1 MSKVIADGEEVIFE
15 GDVPLE
21 PSRVYELLMGA
32 LSEQGRVVVRFVVDE
47 VDSLLEGKFPDT
59 YENIEVFSLSHDE
72 LTLRLI
78 LESMKHLVQTEEQ
91 FEAYV
96 RNILSVPWSEVFRQM
111 DQLISKVQPFADLL
125 DNLGPYAQTYN
136 PPWKENF
143 EDVAKDQLELGAQR
157 HQRRHDLRVIAEY
170 SPYVSY
176 VGLII
181 LGTDRVHLLGDLPPR
196 LLRLDQIW
204 CGLLAFAGV
213 SKGEGGG

>member
-15 GDVPLE
+15 GDFPLE

-32 LSEQGRVVVRFVVDE
+32 LSEQGRVVVRFVVDG
-47 VDSLLEGKFPDT
+47 VDSLLEGKFPDI

-143 EDVAKDQLELGAQR
+143 EDVAKDQADSLNKILTSFEQGNSATLSDELSIRFLPIFKRTRKLFTNEVVPYLE
-157 HQRRHDLRVIAEY
+157 AE
-170 SPYVSY
+170 VEK
-176 VGLII
+176 
-181 LGTDRVHLLGDLPPR
+181 
-196 LLRLDQIW
+196 
-204 CGLLAFAGV
+204 A
-213 SKGEGGG
+213 K

>member
-15 GDVPLE
+15 GDVPVE

-32 LSEQGRVVVRFVVDE
+32 LSEQGRVVVRFVVDG

-143 EDVAKDQLELGAQR
+143 EDVAKDQADSLNKILTSFEQGNSATLSDELSIRFLPIFKRTRKLFTNEVVPYLE
-157 HQRRHDLRVIAEY
+157 AE
-170 SPYVSY
+170 VEK
-176 VGLII
+176 V
-181 LGTDRVHLLGDLPPR
+181 
-196 LLRLDQIW
+196 
-204 CGLLAFAGV
+204 
-213 SKGEGGG
+213 K

>member
-1 MSKVIADGEEVIFE
+1 MSKVIVDGEEVIFE

-47 VDSLLEGKFPDT
+47 VDSLLEGKFPDA

-143 EDVAKDQLELGAQR
+143 EDVAKDQADSLNKILTSFEQGNSATLSDELSIRFLPIFKRTRKLFTNEVVPYLE
-157 HQRRHDLRVIAEY
+157 AE
-170 SPYVSY
+170 VEK
-176 VGLII
+176 
-181 LGTDRVHLLGDLPPR
+181 
-196 LLRLDQIW
+196 
-204 CGLLAFAGV
+204 A
-213 SKGEGGG
+213 K

>member
-1 MSKVIADGEEVIFE
+1 VSKVIADGEEVIFE
-15 GDVPLE
+15 GDFPLE

-32 LSEQGRVVVRFVVDE
+32 LSEQGRVVVRFVVDG
-47 VDSLLEGKFPDT
+47 VDSLLEGEFPDI

-143 EDVAKDQLELGAQR
+143 EDVAKDQADSLNKILTSFEQGNSATLSDELSIRFLPIFKRTRKLFTNEVVPYLE
-157 HQRRHDLRVIAEY
+157 AE
-170 SPYVSY
+170 VEK
-176 VGLII
+176 V
-181 LGTDRVHLLGDLPPR
+181 
-196 LLRLDQIW
+196 
-204 CGLLAFAGV
+204 
-213 SKGEGGG
+213 K

>member
-15 GDVPLE
+15 GDFPLE

-32 LSEQGRVVVRFVVDE
+32 LSEQGRVVVRFVVDG
-47 VDSLLEGKFPDT
+47 VDSLLEGEFPDI

-143 EDVAKDQLELGAQR
+143 EDVAKDQAESLNKILTSFEQGNSATLSDELSIRFLPIFKRTRKLFTNEVVPYLE
-157 HQRRHDLRVIAEY
+157 AE
-170 SPYVSY
+170 VEK
-176 VGLII
+176 
-181 LGTDRVHLLGDLPPR
+181 
-196 LLRLDQIW
+196 
-204 CGLLAFAGV
+204 A
-213 SKGEGGG
+213 K

>member
-15 GDVPLE
+15 GDFPLE

-32 LSEQGRVVVRFVVDE
+32 LSEQGRVVVRFVVDG
-47 VDSLLEGKFPDT
+47 VDSLLEGEFPDI

-143 EDVAKDQLELGAQR
+143 EDVAKDQADSLNKILTSFEQGNSATLSDELSIRFLPIFKRTRKLFTNEVVPYLE
-157 HQRRHDLRVIAEY
+157 AE
-170 SPYVSY
+170 VEK
-176 VGLII
+176 V
-181 LGTDRVHLLGDLPPR
+181 
-196 LLRLDQIW
+196 
-204 CGLLAFAGV
+204 
-213 SKGEGGG
+213 K

>member
-15 GDVPLE
+15 GDVPVE

-47 VDSLLEGKFPDT
+47 VDSLLEGKFPDI

-143 EDVAKDQLELGAQR
+143 EDVAKDQADSLNKILTSFEQGNSATLSDELSIRFLPIFKRTRKLFTNEVVPYLE
-157 HQRRHDLRVIAEY
+157 AE
-170 SPYVSY
+170 VEK
-176 VGLII
+176 
-181 LGTDRVHLLGDLPPR
+181 
-196 LLRLDQIW
+196 
-204 CGLLAFAGV
+204 A
-213 SKGEGGG
+213 K

>member
-15 GDVPLE
+15 GDVPVE

-143 EDVAKDQLELGAQR
+143 ENVARDQAESLNKILTSFEQGNSATLSDELSIRFLPIFKRTRKLFTNEVVPYLETEVEKA
-157 HQRRHDLRVIAEY
+157 
-170 SPYVSY
+170 
-176 VGLII
+176 
-181 LGTDRVHLLGDLPPR
+181 
-196 LLRLDQIW
+196 
-204 CGLLAFAGV
+204 
-213 SKGEGGG
+213 K

>member
-15 GDVPLE
+15 GDFPLE

-32 LSEQGRVVVRFVVDE
+32 LSEQGRVVVRFVVDG
-47 VDSLLEGKFPDT
+47 VDSLLEGEFPDI

-143 EDVAKDQLELGAQR
+143 EDVAKDQADSLNKILTSFEQGNSATLSDELSIRFLPIFKRTRKLFTNEVVPYLE
-157 HQRRHDLRVIAEY
+157 AE
-170 SPYVSY
+170 VEK
-176 VGLII
+176 
-181 LGTDRVHLLGDLPPR
+181 
-196 LLRLDQIW
+196 
-204 CGLLAFAGV
+204 A
-213 SKGEGGG
+213 K

>member
-15 GDVPLE
+15 GDFPLE

-32 LSEQGRVVVRFVVDE
+32 LSEQGRVVVRFVVDG
-47 VDSLLEGKFPDT
+47 VDSLLEGKFPDI

-143 EDVAKDQLELGAQR
+143 EDVAKDQAESLNKILTSFEQGNSATLSDELSIRFLPIFKRTRKLFTNEVVPYLE
-157 HQRRHDLRVIAEY
+157 AE
-170 SPYVSY
+170 VEK
-176 VGLII
+176 
-181 LGTDRVHLLGDLPPR
+181 
-196 LLRLDQIW
+196 
-204 CGLLAFAGV
+204 A
-213 SKGEGGG
+213 K

>member
-15 GDVPLE
+15 GDFPLE

-32 LSEQGRVVVRFVVDE
+32 MSEQGRVVVRFVVDG
-47 VDSLLEGKFPDT
+47 VDSLLEGEFPDI

-143 EDVAKDQLELGAQR
+143 EDVAKDQADSLNKILTSFEQGNSATLSDELSIRFLPIFKRTRKLFTNEVVPYLE
-157 HQRRHDLRVIAEY
+157 AE
-170 SPYVSY
+170 VEK
-176 VGLII
+176 
-181 LGTDRVHLLGDLPPR
+181 
-196 LLRLDQIW
+196 
-204 CGLLAFAGV
+204 A
-213 SKGEGGG
+213 K

>member
-1 MSKVIADGEEVIFE
+1 VSKVIADGEEVIFE
-15 GDVPLE
+15 GDFPLE

-32 LSEQGRVVVRFVVDE
+32 LSEQGRVVVRFVVDG
-47 VDSLLEGKFPDT
+47 VDSLLEGEFPDI

-143 EDVAKDQLELGAQR
+143 EDVAKDQADSLNKILTSFEQGNSATLSDELSIRFLPIFKRTRKLFTNEVVPYLE
-157 HQRRHDLRVIAEY
+157 AE
-170 SPYVSY
+170 VEK
-176 VGLII
+176 
-181 LGTDRVHLLGDLPPR
+181 
-196 LLRLDQIW
+196 
-204 CGLLAFAGV
+204 A
-213 SKGEGGG
+213 K

>member
-1 MSKVIADGEEVIFE
+1 VSKVIADGEEVIFE
-15 GDVPLE
+15 GDFPLE

-32 LSEQGRVVVRFVVDE
+32 LSEQGRVVVRFVVDG
-47 VDSLLEGKFPDT
+47 VDSLLEGKFPDI

-143 EDVAKDQLELGAQR
+143 EDVAKDQADSLNKILTSFEQGNSATLSDELSIRFLPIFKRTRKLFTNEVVPYLE
-157 HQRRHDLRVIAEY
+157 AE
-170 SPYVSY
+170 VEK
-176 VGLII
+176 
-181 LGTDRVHLLGDLPPR
+181 
-196 LLRLDQIW
+196 
-204 CGLLAFAGV
+204 A
-213 SKGEGGG
+213 K

>member
-143 EDVAKDQLELGAQR
+143 ENVARDQAESLNKILTSFEQGNSATLSDELSIRFLPIFKRTRKLFTNEVVPYLETEVEKA
-157 HQRRHDLRVIAEY
+157 
-170 SPYVSY
+170 
-176 VGLII
+176 
-181 LGTDRVHLLGDLPPR
+181 
-196 LLRLDQIW
+196 
-204 CGLLAFAGV
+204 
-213 SKGEGGG
+213 K

>member
-15 GDVPLE
+15 GDVPVE

-143 EDVAKDQLELGAQR
+143 EDVAKDQAESLNKILTSFEQGNSATLSDELSIRFLPIFKRTRKLFTNEVVPYLE
-157 HQRRHDLRVIAEY
+157 AE
-170 SPYVSY
+170 VEK
-176 VGLII
+176 
-181 LGTDRVHLLGDLPPR
+181 
-196 LLRLDQIW
+196 
-204 CGLLAFAGV
+204 A
-213 SKGEGGG
+213 K

>member
-1 MSKVIADGEEVIFE
+1 VSKVIADGEEVIFE
-15 GDVPLE
+15 GDVPVE

-47 VDSLLEGKFPDT
+47 VDSLLEGKFPDA

-143 EDVAKDQLELGAQR
+143 ENVARDQAESLNKILTSFEQGNSATLSDELSIRFLPIFKRTRKLFTNEVVPYLE
-157 HQRRHDLRVIAEY
+157 AE
-170 SPYVSY
+170 VEK
-176 VGLII
+176 
-181 LGTDRVHLLGDLPPR
+181 
-196 LLRLDQIW
+196 
-204 CGLLAFAGV
+204 A
-213 SKGEGGG
+213 K

>member
-15 GDVPLE
+15 GDVPVE

-111 DQLISKVQPFADLL
+111 DQLISKVQPFADLF

-143 EDVAKDQLELGAQR
+143 EDVAKDQAESLNKILTSFEQGNSATLSDELSIRFLPIFKRTRKLFTNEVVPYLE
-157 HQRRHDLRVIAEY
+157 AE
-170 SPYVSY
+170 VEK
-176 VGLII
+176 
-181 LGTDRVHLLGDLPPR
+181 
-196 LLRLDQIW
+196 
-204 CGLLAFAGV
+204 A
-213 SKGEGGG
+213 K

>member
-1 MSKVIADGEEVIFE
+1 VSKVIADGEEVIFE

-143 EDVAKDQLELGAQR
+143 ENVARDQAESLNKILTSFEQGNSATLSDELSIRFLPIFKRTRKLFTNEVVPYLE
-157 HQRRHDLRVIAEY
+157 AE
-170 SPYVSY
+170 VEK
-176 VGLII
+176 
-181 LGTDRVHLLGDLPPR
+181 
-196 LLRLDQIW
+196 
-204 CGLLAFAGV
+204 A
-213 SKGEGGG
+213 K

>member
-143 EDVAKDQLELGAQR
+143 ENVARDQAESLNKILTSFEQGNSATLSDELSIRFLPIFKRTRKLFTNEVVPYLE
-157 HQRRHDLRVIAEY
+157 AE
-170 SPYVSY
+170 VEK
-176 VGLII
+176 
-181 LGTDRVHLLGDLPPR
+181 
-196 LLRLDQIW
+196 
-204 CGLLAFAGV
+204 A
-213 SKGEGGG
+213 K

>member
-21 PSRVYELLMGA
+21 PSRIYELLMGA
-32 LSEQGRVVVRFVVDE
+32 LSEQGRVVVRFVVDG
-47 VDSLLEGKFPDT
+47 VDSLLEGKFPDI

-143 EDVAKDQLELGAQR
+143 ENVARDQAESLNKILTSFEQGNSATLSDELSIRFLPIFKRTRKLFTNEVVPYLE
-157 HQRRHDLRVIAEY
+157 AE
-170 SPYVSY
+170 VEK
-176 VGLII
+176 
-181 LGTDRVHLLGDLPPR
+181 
-196 LLRLDQIW
+196 
-204 CGLLAFAGV
+204 A
-213 SKGEGGG
+213 K

>member
-1 MSKVIADGEEVIFE
+1 MSQIFADNEEVIFE
-15 GDVPLE
+15 GDVPVE

-143 EDVAKDQLELGAQR
+143 EDVAKDQAESLNKILTSFEQGNSATLSDELSIRFLPIFKRTRKLFTNEVVPYLE
-157 HQRRHDLRVIAEY
+157 AE
-170 SPYVSY
+170 VEK
-176 VGLII
+176 
-181 LGTDRVHLLGDLPPR
+181 
-196 LLRLDQIW
+196 
-204 CGLLAFAGV
+204 A
-213 SKGEGGG
+213 K